1 MIFLSLQNVQ
11 AEEDKPEITYIRIE
25 PFIITNY
32 PKKNGRYGF
41 INVEPSLIVDS
52 KEAILQV
59 QDHMPM
65 IKDFFIFL
73 FGSYDEDTITDYTQ
87 RDQIRKQATDGLK
100 KRFTEEVGKPIV
112 KDVIFVKYITQ

>member
-52 KEAILQV
+52 KEAVLQV